1 MDHAPGWLTGADDF
15 FLHLLE
21 SLSWQSH
28 QRWINGRNV
37 LEPRLST
44 TIREA
49 SEALVDIAEE
59 LTRYYERGYVAA
71 WANLYRDGDD
81 GVAWHGDRHRPGS
94 LHEDVA
100 LVSVGARRPFRIRS
114 RGGGSSRTWTLS
126 SIPVVGSNL
135 NLIWAYLFVVI
146 SDIGGWG
153 YGASTEIL
161 GMGDFGMDVGS
172 ALAITAFIPV
182 KDAALSALSKGVA
195 R

>member
-1 MDHAPGWLTGADDF
+1 MMATILTLIVLAMVFQGVLAVLNIILDAAGV
-15 FLHLLE
+15 
-21 SLSWQSH
+21 
-28 QRWINGRNV
+28 NGI
-37 LEPRLST
+37 LC
-44 TIREA
+44 
-49 SEALVDIAEE
+49 
-59 LTRYYERGYVAA
+59 
-71 WANLYRDGDD
+71 
-81 GVAWHGDRHRPGS
+81 
-94 LHEDVA
+94 
-100 LVSVGARRPFRIRS
+100 
-114 RGGGSSRTWTLS
+114 

-153 YGASTEIL
+153 YGASTELL